1 MSCNQFRCV
10 LVSLRGCGLLTAT
23 SQRVSNG
30 IPPRTIERANEMIPR
45 LDDRGYLP
53 PGLHPATLD
62 EIEARFGKQTA

>member
-1 MSCNQFRCV
+1 
-10 LVSLRGCGLLTAT
+10 
-23 SQRVSNG
+23 
-30 IPPRTIERANEMIPR
+30 MIPR